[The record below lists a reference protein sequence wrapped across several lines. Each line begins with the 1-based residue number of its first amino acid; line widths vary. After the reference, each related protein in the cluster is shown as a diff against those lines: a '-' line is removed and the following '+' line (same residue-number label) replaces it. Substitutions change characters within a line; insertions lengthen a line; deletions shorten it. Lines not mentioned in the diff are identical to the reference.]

1 MVSFPTRNNVLSR
14 KGHTADIG
22 DVVIGS
28 VEENCILHQVTGNS
42 EAVNFT
48 AQLCIKNISA
58 DGIGLN
64 ARTKY
69 RNGFHQFYL
78 YVGSQ

>member
-1 MVSFPTRNNVLSR
+1 LEVLKRTVSFTRLP
-14 KGHTADIG
+14 
-22 DVVIGS
+22 VI
-28 VEENCILHQVTGNS
+28 S